1 MRKCNFTSIVQHCY
15 KPMTSRFLK
24 NYTPEA
30 CKDSLAK
37 VNDPRYDDL
46 RNLCFAYTKFLKKLE
61 TSIDNIS
68 KVRYQEL
75 KTVPKNSLM
84 VLCRK
89 RFPYATNAF
98 KHLDFLNST
107 MSRRFTSLWSMN
119 LKNWFVK
126 QTYGFAWLN

>member
-1 MRKCNFTSIVQHCY
+1 
-15 KPMTSRFLK
+15 MTSRFLK

-30 CKDSLAK
+30 CKDLLAK

-46 RNLCFAYTKFLKKLE
+46 RNLSFAYTKFLKKLE

-75 KTVPKNSLM
+75 KTVPKNGLM

-89 RFPYATNAF
+89 RFPDATNAF

-107 MSRRFTSLWSMN
+107 MPGRFTSL
-119 LKNWFVK
+119 
-126 QTYGFAWLN
+126 